1 MISTLLDM
9 LIRND
14 SNKLRYKVNLYLN
27 LNLYMKI
34 YIQIIEWL
42 ENNAEG
48 LFNIF
53 EGEKFNIDKIIV
65 SFELETD
72 AIIFSIKFGEYI
84 R

>member
-1 MISTLLDM
+1 
-9 LIRND
+9 
-14 SNKLRYKVNLYLN
+14 
-27 LNLYMKI
+27 MKI